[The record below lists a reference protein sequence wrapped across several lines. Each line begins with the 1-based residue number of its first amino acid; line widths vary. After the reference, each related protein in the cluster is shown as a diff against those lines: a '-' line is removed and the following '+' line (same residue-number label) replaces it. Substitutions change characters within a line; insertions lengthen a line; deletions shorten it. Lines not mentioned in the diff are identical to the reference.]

1 MTRDGGISIF
11 LRGKK
16 ISPLVPRVI
25 GAADVRSRQADN
37 RTASEKKVPV
47 GIPVGSAVLYFHVD
61 TSGPCCGP
69 SMPARPRPPLLF
81 FLFCFICAWRMGLP
95 MQRRSRPQLSCF
107 VLSVP
112 YHGMSYVADH

>member
-1 MTRDGGISIF
+1 MTRDGGTSIF

-16 ISPLVPRVI
+16 MAPLVPRVI

-47 GIPVGSAVLYFHVD
+47 GIPFGSAVLYFHVD

-81 FLFCFICAWRMGLP
+81 LF
-95 MQRRSRPQLSCF
+95 CF
-107 VLSVP
+107 VLSVLGEWDYLCSGGP
-112 YHGMSYVADH
+112 GRNCLVLFYLYLTMA